1 MARHAEDQKSCSD
14 GEPSADGQSKVH
26 CTLRDGHNMQV
37 FLPRGFW
44 FLEVTVSPWDPKP
57 MSGPGL

>member
-37 FLPRGFW
+37 
-44 FLEVTVSPWDPKP
+44 LEVTVSPWDPKP